1 MKLKVYIYFRNQ
13 AIRIEEDLEMTSVQD
28 FEVGLR
34 ACVGDIDDGTS
45 KDVVTIVKQVVENSN
60 RDMAMSIITSTK
72 FVHRCVS

>member
-1 MKLKVYIYFRNQ
+1 
-13 AIRIEEDLEMTSVQD
+13 MTSVQD